1 MCLSPVFGDFCIC
14 ICNVNKFVG
23 ELGLRDARLEVFV
36 RQVTRT
42 CLPTLCLV
50 ECGLLRPNLVYL
62 HPGLLKSTPS
72 LLFSGNLSATA
83 EDMRFEIFVFY

>member
-36 RQVTRT
+36 TGR
-42 CLPTLCLV
+42 
-50 ECGLLRPNLVYL
+50 
-62 HPGLLKSTPS
+62 S
-72 LLFSGNLSATA
+72 LGRVSQP
-83 EDMRFEIFVFY
+83 FV

>member
-14 ICNVNKFVG
+14 ICNVNKFAG

-72 LLFSGNLSATA
+72 LLFSDNLSATV
-83 EDMRFEIFVFY
+83 EDMRFEIFVFH